1 VRHKKPNKGEVDGE
15 YRAHGR
21 QLWKAMEKTLL
32 SGGREG
38 SDWAVSKGQLLA
50 AIGAAT
56 ATFDEGGR
64 EQVLAASLPGPTA

>member
-1 VRHKKPNKGEVDGE
+1 
-15 YRAHGR
+15 
-21 QLWKAMEKTLL
+21 MEKTLL